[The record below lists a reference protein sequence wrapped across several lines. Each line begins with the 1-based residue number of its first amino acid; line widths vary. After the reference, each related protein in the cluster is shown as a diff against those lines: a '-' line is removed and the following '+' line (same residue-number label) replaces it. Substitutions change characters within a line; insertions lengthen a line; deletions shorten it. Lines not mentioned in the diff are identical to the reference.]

1 MKIKIENI
9 NINVTSGAVMTISLG
24 ITMLAVIYFIGEKI

>member
-9 NINVTSGAVMTISLG
+9 NINITTGAITILF
-24 ITMLAVIYFIGEKI
+24 VIYFIGEKI

>member
-9 NINVTSGAVMTISLG
+9 NINITAGAIIL
-24 ITMLAVIYFIGEKI
+24 LVIYFIGEKI